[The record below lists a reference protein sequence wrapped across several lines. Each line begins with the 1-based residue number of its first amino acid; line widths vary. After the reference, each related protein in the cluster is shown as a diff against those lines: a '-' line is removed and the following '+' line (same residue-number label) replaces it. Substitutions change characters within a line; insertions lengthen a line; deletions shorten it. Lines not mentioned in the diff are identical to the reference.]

1 MKLLILIIT
10 WALMAFLVLTL
21 LYAYIPPETQYA
33 MAEHFEFYGDEQVM
47 DFVLYVFSGAALLA
61 ASLLTLGCYLLFKH
75 K

>member
-1 MKLLILIIT
+1 MKPLILMLI
-10 WALMAFLVLTL
+10 WALMAFFALTL
-21 LYAYIPPETQYA
+21 LYAYIPSETQYA

-47 DFVLYVFSGAALLA
+47 DFVLFVFSGAALLV